1 MNINRLKK
9 ASREIS
15 KISIGYFFTAI
26 GGLLGVRV
34 LTTYLTPSQYG
45 ELALGITMGGF
56 FYSFL
61 IGPLTNGITRFFS
74 IAKEKKEIRFY
85 LLNISQI
92 ILKSLIL
99 ISLFSLIVIILIFFS
114 GNLKWINLVL
124 LSIAFGIIYSFNNII
139 LGLQI
144 ATRKRLKVSL
154 NQALTTFLRFLV
166 AVLFIR
172 LFGASGKVALFGQF
186 IGLVIVFFI
195 QLNLLIPDLKR
206 YISKEGNKTREVDW
220 QKKIISFS
228 RPLIVIGA
236 LNWIRIAAEKWGILF
251 FTNYDEALGY
261 YAIIYQFGYYPISLL
276 VNLLTNYLRPIYFER
291 AGDNKERLIS
301 TYILGIKIFISIVIG
316 LTFFIYII
324 FNYREIIFSVI
335 LDYKYKNVSYL
346 IGVMMMSSLLN
357 ESTSFVTLLMQTK
370 RDTKP
375 LLKPNA
381 LSYLLGLLLTL
392 TGAYLYGLYGVV
404 LASLIN
410 SSIRF
415 IYFLLLCKNH
425 YKKLI
430 T

>member
-1 MNINRLKK
+1 MEINRLKK
-9 ASREIS
+9 ATKEIS
-15 KISIGYFFTAI
+15 SISLGYSFTAI
-26 GGLLGVRV
+26 GGLLGVRI
-34 LTTYLTPSQYG
+34 LTAYLTPSQYG

-56 FYSFL
+56 FYSVL

-85 LLNISQI
+85 LLNIFQI
-92 ILKSLIL
+92 IFKSSAL
-99 ISLFSLIVIILIFFS
+99 ISLLSLIVIILIFFS
-114 GNLKWINLVL
+114 GNSKWIKLAM
-124 LSIAFGIIYSFNNII
+124 LSIAFGFTYSLNNLII
-139 LGLQI
+139 GLL
-144 ATRKRLKVSL
+144 AVTRKRLKVSL
-154 NQALTTFLRFLV
+154 NQALITFLRFLV
-166 AVLFIR
+166 AVLFIK

-186 IGLVIVFFI
+186 IGLLIVLFI
-195 QLNLLIPDLKR
+195 QLNLFIPDLKK

-236 LNWIRIAAEKWGILF
+236 LNWTRLAAEKWGILF

-261 YAIIYQFGYYPISLL
+261 YAVIYQFGYYPISLL

-291 AGDNKERLIS
+291 AGDNKEKLIN
-301 TYILGIKIFISIVIG
+301 TYVLGIKIFISVVVG
-316 LTFFIYII
+316 LTFLIYLI

-335 LDYKYKNVSYL
+335 LDEKYKSVSYL

-375 LLKPNA
+375 LLKPNL

-404 LASLIN
+404 LASIVN

-415 IYFLLLCKNH
+415 IYFSFLCKNH

-430 T
+430 I